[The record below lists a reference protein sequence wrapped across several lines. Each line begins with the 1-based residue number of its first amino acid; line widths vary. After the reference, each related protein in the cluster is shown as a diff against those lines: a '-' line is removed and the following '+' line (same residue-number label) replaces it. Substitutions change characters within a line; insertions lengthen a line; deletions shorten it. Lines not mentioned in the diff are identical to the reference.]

1 MRFTEKY
8 SRFFNY
14 FLPAPFTIAI
24 LLFVITYILAV
35 LFTTPKEVST
45 LGYSIDLLQ
54 FFEAGF
60 WNTGLLVFAIQ
71 MMLILVLGH
80 TLALSKPFDRFIHFF
95 VKYCKTTARAAL
107 IVTFFTIVMALFNW
121 GFALIFGAI
130 FARKVGEYATRNN
143 IAINYP
149 LIGAAGYVGL
159 MVWHGGFSGSS
170 LTKVAEIGHI
180 KELMKDILP
189 TAQLS
194 ALPDQISFSQTVFS
208 NMNIYASIGV
218 LVIVPLGMFLI
229 GKYTRIQNIPT
240 VIIQKSEENK
250 TNKVEG
256 AAHFDES
263 KIFATIIGGTFI
275 VYSIY
280 SAITNFSD
288 TSWGFINLNYINFML
303 FGMCLLFHQRI
314 SSFLKAIDEAIGGA
328 AAILIQF
335 PVYFGIM
342 GIMNSSGLIDQFS
355 SFFISISNTT
365 TFPIFSFISAGI
377 VNVFV
382 PSGGGQW
389 AVQGPI
395 IIQAALSLGV
405 ELPKGILALA
415 YGDQITNMLQ
425 PFWAIPLLGITGL
438 KAKEILPYTLMM
450 MGLGL
455 IIYIS
460 ALLIF

>member
-24 LLFVITYILAV
+24 LLFVITYLIAIA
-35 LFTTPKEVST
+35 FTTPAESSRIE
-45 LGYSIDLLQ
+45 YSLELLK
-54 FFEAGF
+54 FFESGF
-60 WNTGLLVFAIQ
+60 WNNGLLVFAIQ

-80 TLALSKPFDRFIHFF
+80 TLALSKPFDQFIHFF
-95 VKYCKTTARAAL
+95 VKYCNTTAKAAL
-107 IVTFFTIVMALFNW
+107 LVTFFTTLMALFNW

-130 FARKVGEYATRNN
+130 FARKVGEYATKNN
-143 IAINYP
+143 ISINYP

-170 LTKVAEIGHI
+170 LTKVAEVGHI
-180 KELMKDILP
+180 QELMKDILSP
-189 TAQLS
+189 NQLS
-194 ALPDQISFSQTVFS
+194 TLPDQISFSQTVFS
-208 NMNIYASIGV
+208 DMNIYASIGV
-218 LVIVPLGMFLI
+218 LLLVPIGMYFI
-229 GKYTRIQNIPT
+229 GKKSKKNRIPDIA
-240 VIIQKSEENK
+240 IQKNEEISK
-250 TNKVEG
+250 EKIEG
-256 AAHFDES
+256 AARFDES
-263 KIFATIIGGTFI
+263 KIFATLIGCIFI
-275 VYSIY
+275 FYSIY
-280 SAITNFSD
+280 SAISNFSE
-288 TSWGFINLNYINFML
+288 TSWGFINLNYINFLL

-355 SFFISISNTT
+355 SFFISISNPTS
-365 TFPIFSFISAGI
+365 FPIFTFISAGI

-405 ELPKGILALA
+405 DLPKSILALA

-450 MGLGL
+450 MVLGL

-460 ALLIF
+460 ALFIF

>member
-14 FLPAPFTIAI
+14 FLPSPFTIAI
-24 LLFVITYILAV
+24 LLFVITYSIAI
-35 LFTTPKEVST
+35 LFTTPSDST
-45 LGYSIDLLQ
+45 SLDYSIDLLQ
-54 FFEAGF
+54 FFESGF
-60 WNTGLLVFAIQ
+60 WNNGLLVFAIQ

-80 TLALSKPFDRFIHFF
+80 TLALSKPFDRFIQFF
-95 VKYCKTTARAAL
+95 VRYCDTSAKAAFL
-107 IVTFFTIVMALFNW
+107 VTFFTILMAFFNW

-130 FARKVGEYATRNN
+130 FARKVGEYATKNN
-143 IAINYP
+143 IPINYP

-170 LTKVAEIGHI
+170 LTKVAETGHL
-180 KELMKDILP
+180 KSLMKDILSSD
-189 TAQLS
+189 QLA
-194 ALPDQISFSQTVFS
+194 ALPEQISFSETVFS
-208 NMNIYASIGV
+208 SMNLYTSIGV
-218 LVIVPLGMFLI
+218 LLLVPIGLYFVGKRSNSEKVPTLI
-229 GKYTRIQNIPT
+229 ISTEDEIEDKKI
-240 VIIQKSEENK
+240 
-250 TNKVEG
+250 EG

-263 KIFATIIGGTFI
+263 RLFATLIGSVFI
-275 VYSIY
+275 FYSFY
-280 SAITNFSD
+280 SAISNFSN
-288 TSWGFINLNYINFML
+288 TGWGFINLNYINFLL
-303 FGMCLLFHQRI
+303 FGMCILFHQRI
-314 SSFLKAIDEAIGGA
+314 RSFLKAIDEAIGGA

-355 SFFISISNTT
+355 NFFISISNPT

-395 IIQAALSLGV
+395 IVQAALSLDV
-405 ELPKGILALA
+405 DLPKSILALA

-450 MGLGL
+450 MVLGL
-455 IIYIS
+455 IVYIS
-460 ALLIF
+460 ALLLF

>member
-14 FLPAPFTIAI
+14 FIAI
-24 LLFVITYILAV
+24 A
-35 LFTTPKEVST
+35 FTTTAESSRIE
-45 LGYSIDLLQ
+45 YSLELLK
-54 FFEAGF
+54 FFESGF
-60 WNTGLLVFAIQ
+60 WNNGLLVFAIQ

-80 TLALSKPFDRFIHFF
+80 TLALSKPFDQFIHFF
-95 VKYCKTTARAAL
+95 VKYCNTTAKAAL
-107 IVTFFTIVMALFNW
+107 LVTFFTTLMALFNW

-130 FARKVGEYATRNN
+130 FARKVGEYATKNN
-143 IAINYP
+143 ISINYP

-170 LTKVAEIGHI
+170 LTKVAEVGHI
-180 KELMKDILP
+180 QELMKDILSP
-189 TAQLS
+189 NQLS
-194 ALPDQISFSQTVFS
+194 TLPDQISFSQTVFS
-208 NMNIYASIGV
+208 DMNIYASIGV
-218 LVIVPLGMFLI
+218 LLLVPIGMYFI
-229 GKYTRIQNIPT
+229 GKKSKKNRIPDIA
-240 VIIQKSEENK
+240 IQKNEEISK
-250 TNKVEG
+250 EKIEG
-256 AAHFDES
+256 AARFDES
-263 KIFATIIGGTFI
+263 KIFATLIGCIFI
-275 VYSIY
+275 FYSIY
-280 SAITNFSD
+280 SAISNFSE
-288 TSWGFINLNYINFML
+288 TSWGFINLNYINFLL

-314 SSFLKAIDEAIGGA
+314 SSFLK
-328 AAILIQF
+328 
-335 PVYFGIM
+335 

-355 SFFISISNTT
+355 SFFISISNPTS
-365 TFPIFSFISAGI
+365 FPIFTFISAGI

-405 ELPKGILALA
+405 DLPKSILALA

-450 MGLGL
+450 MVLGL

-460 ALLIF
+460 ALFIF